1 MSCTSP
7 NASPPAFAPPAWPES
22 CIDRTYTHCH
32 SHQRILDATE
42 KHSNSII
49 VAATELS
56 RALRSLGTDAKT
68 YSIPIARRI
77 NPAVQF
83 NLILS
88 VMLAHDR

>member
-1 MSCTSP
+1 MFCTP
-7 NASPPAFAPPAWPES
+7 ANASTYALAPPTWPES
-22 CIDRTYTHCH
+22 CIHRTYTRCH
-32 SHQRILDATE
+32 SHQRTLDATAQR
-42 KHSNSII
+42 SNSII
-49 VAATELS
+49 VAATELG
-56 RALRSLGTDAKT
+56 RVLRSPGTDAKT